1 MPSIRCSVTLLSD
14 KSHTVD
20 IEVRKEKKDFLWK
33 VITAS
38 GGSLRLS
45 ANDGTWEVFGDNMLI
60 FWYETTGKERKK
72 LVPGYTKLPTL
83 VIHLENDAFFD
94 NIINNGNIDHLTRS
108 YHLIRNNAN
117 NRVKSCLLPTS
128 TPHPKSNK
136 QPQPTPPQQHSKLD

>member
-94 NIINNGNIDHLTRS
+94 NIINNGKTIEDNEASLYNDNPS
-108 YHLIRNNAN
+108 EKK
-117 NRVKSCLLPTS
+117 VSG
-128 TPHPKSNK
+128 
-136 QPQPTPPQQHSKLD
+136 KLARMN